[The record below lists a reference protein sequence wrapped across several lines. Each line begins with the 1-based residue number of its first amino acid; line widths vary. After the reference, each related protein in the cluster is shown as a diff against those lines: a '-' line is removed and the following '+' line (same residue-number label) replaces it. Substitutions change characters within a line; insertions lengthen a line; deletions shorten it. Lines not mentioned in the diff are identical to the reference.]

1 MMPGF
6 KLYLVV
12 LTVVGS
18 LLAFGCESVEQP
30 KTVSHDQQ
38 LKILP
43 AHGLLDAK
51 LLTAGLALDEER
63 VKQCQAF
70 EKKWARDRQS
80 PPIIIPNQPIKL
92 RSEPR
97 NARPEEVDAAVM
109 KYNFNLGDNRRNGCF
124 INALQASP
132 EGTVIDYA
140 TRLMWKY
147 KPSAAVSRSDADEY
161 IRSLNEKKYSGY
173 SDWRLPT
180 TEEMASLID
189 WHGYGTISYVD
200 PYFFRRRGVN
210 YMTADTYK
218 YEGVDRVWIVKSFV
232 RLISISNSKDEPA
245 HVQAVR
251 SL

>member
-1 MMPGF
+1 MPGF

-12 LTVVGS
+12 LTMVGS
-18 LLAFGCESVEQP
+18 LLVFGCESAEQP
-30 KTVSHDQQ
+30 KTISHDQP
-38 LKILP
+38 LKVLP
-43 AHGLLDAK
+43 AHGLPDAK
-51 LLTAGLALDEER
+51 SLMAGLALDEER
-63 VKQCQAF
+63 VKECQTF
-70 EKKWARDRQS
+70 ERRWARDRQS
-80 PPIIIPNQPIKL
+80 PSIIIPELSIKL

-97 NARPEEVDAAVM
+97 NALINEVEAAVL
-109 KYNFNLGDNRRNGCF
+109 KYNFNVDDNTGNGCF
-124 INALQASP
+124 VNALQTNQ
-132 EGTVIDYA
+132 EGTVTDYA

-147 KPSAAVSRSDADEY
+147 KPSAALSRSDADEY
-161 IRSLNEKKYSGY
+161 IRSLNAKKYSGY

-218 YEGVDRVWIVKSFV
+218 YEGVDRVWLVNSRV
-232 RLISISNSKDEPA
+232 RSISISNSKDEAA